1 MNAENLAWNIA
12 AHWIQSGVIAGS
24 SLIALRLLA
33 VTEARARLAALHVTL
48 ATIVVLPVLQPWRS
62 QTIQPPAA
70 ASVTSAHI
78 TVGVSEPGIG
88 DIGAFSSLDPT
99 VGMLVLVAAGAAT
112 RMLWLGY
119 GIVGLV
125 RFRRRALRVD
135 KPGIAADLEA
145 LLAVSP
151 SYVQQDER
159 RTPWTFGLLRP
170 TVALPAG
177 FDALNPDFQR
187 AVVCHEL
194 VHVQRRDVAV
204 AFVEELAAAVLWFHP
219 WVWLLRARMRVA
231 REKVV
236 DARVV
241 EMLEN
246 RDEYVRCLVEM
257 SGHDLAPHFSHA
269 GAGMLRPRELRA
281 RVDAIF
287 ENAHMSRM
295 RIAVAAV
302 TFAIV
307 TIATGF
313 VAVAAVPLRAPA
325 SSMFLAAEPSAKVS
339 WSRASAQRAPDASR
353 KQINKVYPEYPQ
365 DAMERGIQGTVMVD
379 IVVNAAG
386 DVSTAS
392 VASGPQ
398 ELRASA
404 FKAAVA
410 LKYTPASSPTA
421 MKITFEY
428 SLTGTSWGVRI
439 NGAPPTIATKFFTA
453 QASPVEPDTSRAYRV
468 GNGMRPPKKI
478 KDTPP
483 EYPAIARESRVQGVV
498 ILEARIDERGMVS
511 DVRPLRSIPL
521 LDQAAIESVRQWQY
535 EPTLL
540 NGVPVPVIMTVTVNF
555 SLRELFQIELVM
567 PDGKITTSELQSGG
581 MLQMPGFRL
590 HFRSRSGGTDDPTV
604 SVLIDDGQTHLGEVV
619 LALNGPVVQT
629 PTTPSVGLRLTGI
642 R

>member
-1 MNAENLAWNIA
+1 
-12 AHWIQSGVIAGS
+12 
-24 SLIALRLLA
+24 
-33 VTEARARLAALHVTL
+33 
-48 ATIVVLPVLQPWRS
+48 
-62 QTIQPPAA
+62 
-70 ASVTSAHI
+70 
-78 TVGVSEPGIG
+78 
-88 DIGAFSSLDPT
+88 
-99 VGMLVLVAAGAAT
+99 
-112 RMLWLGY
+112 
-119 GIVGLV
+119 
-125 RFRRRALRVD
+125 
-135 KPGIAADLEA
+135 
-145 LLAVSP
+145 
-151 SYVQQDER
+151 
-159 RTPWTFGLLRP
+159 
-170 TVALPAG
+170 
-177 FDALNPDFQR
+177 
-187 AVVCHEL
+187 
-194 VHVQRRDVAV
+194 
-204 AFVEELAAAVLWFHP
+204 
-219 WVWLLRARMRVA
+219 
-231 REKVV
+231 
-236 DARVV
+236 
-241 EMLEN
+241 
-246 RDEYVRCLVEM
+246 
-257 SGHDLAPHFSHA
+257 
-269 GAGMLRPRELRA
+269 
-281 RVDAIF
+281 
-287 ENAHMSRM
+287 
-295 RIAVAAV
+295 V

-325 SSMFLAAEPSAKVS
+325 SSMFLAAEPSVKVS

-365 DAMERGIQGTVMVD
+365 DAMERGIQGTVVVD

-629 PTTPSVGLRLTGI
+629 PTTPSVGLRLTGV